1 MQLQDVALLQ
11 VQEIRRIRSVM
22 LGPQPLP
29 GRGVQYTRQLAMNG
43 DTYEVSGYSDRVTLE
58 QIFMLSGTVWV
69 SDPDLGSFHAIV
81 EVDASWL
88 VALAPQI
95 ESAS

>member
-1 MQLQDVALLQ
+1 LQLQDVVLLQ
-11 VQEIRRIRSVM
+11 VQQIRRIGSVA

-29 GRGVQYTRQLAMNG
+29 GRGVQYTRQLSTNG
-43 DTYEVSGYSDRVTLE
+43 DMYEVSGYGDRVTVE
-58 QIFMLSGTVWV
+58 QIFALSGTVWV

-88 VALAPQI
+88 TALAPHI
-95 ESAS
+95 ESTS